1 MEMENKSNKKE
12 IIIIG
17 LMLLL
22 VIALIGVSYA
32 AFRFTGVG
40 SKLNTITT
48 GSITMS
54 YEESD
59 NTISLNGAL
68 PTTDKT
74 GMVRLNPGE
83 YFDFT
88 VSSTITGD
96 VNINYEISAKEVGD
110 GTIDGSNIKLYL
122 TRLTDDGEE
131 QVMSPRVY
139 TEESTSNNF
148 TGRPANEMSLY
159 TSSMS
164 SSESNKYRLRMY
176 VDEGYNPQGDGGNL
190 TFSVK
195 INVYGRDR
203 VAEEASTVLLDNIPK
218 ENQYDDGVDTFIT
231 GEDPNNYIWYSGKL
245 WRAVSVNNDA
255 KTTKLVTQWNISSIN
270 YSSGS
275 TDFAGSYMEDWL
287 NDTSVDGFLGNLRDY
302 ENFIVMDSI
311 WDATLDATSLGS
323 ITRPNGTSVVTDA
336 VGLLNMYEYQV
347 ASTGY
352 IMENEWG
359 YIYSTGYLDNGL
371 YWWTLTPY
379 SVSYVRNISEG
390 TANYDNPTEAN
401 GVRPSINLKSSV
413 YIVDG
418 DGTADNP
425 YRLNGDN
432 DIDFAGTLLSSRYS
446 GEYIRFGNEKN
457 NLYRIVSHENG
468 IGTKITSA
476 EPLKENG
483 TFKSL
488 AFGSNTTYSSTN
500 TIGAFLNGEYLTSY
514 VDSAYSNMIEESTT
528 WYLGTVGSGTSYKLA
543 KYTDSNMSSTVSTTT
558 NAKVGLLRH
567 GELMAG
573 QFERYSVN
581 ESYTGLTV
589 SYWTLTPSSSSYIRS
604 VDSGGNVYGYT
615 PSDSYAIRPSL
626 NLKSNVIITGGD
638 GTKNNPFTLALQ

>member
-1 MEMENKSNKKE
+1 MTKTRKE
-12 IIIIG
+12 IIIVG

-32 AFRFTGVG
+32 AFRFTGEG
-40 SKLNTITT
+40 NKLNTITT

-68 PTTDKT
+68 PTTDET
-74 GMVRLNPGE
+74 GMKRLNPGE

-164 SSESNKYRLRMY
+164 SSESNNYRLRMY
-176 VDEGYNPQGDGGNL
+176 VDEEYNPQGDGGNL

-245 WRAVSVNNDA
+245 WRVVSVANEA
-255 KTTKLVTQWNISSIN
+255 KTTKLVTQWNISAIT
-270 YSSGS
+270 YSSSS

-287 NDTSVDGFLGNLRDY
+287 NDTSADGFLGNLRDY
-302 ENFIVMDSI
+302 ENFIVTDAK
-311 WDATLDATSLGS
+311 WNATLDATSLGS
-323 ITRPNGTSVVTDA
+323 ITRPSDSGTVVTDA
-336 VGLLNMYEYQV
+336 VGLLNMYEYQ
-347 ASTGY
+347 SSNNGSS
-352 IMENEWG
+352 N
-359 YIYSTGYLDNGL
+359 GYLNNGL
-371 YWWTLTPY
+371 VWWTLTPN
-379 SVSYVRNISEG
+379 STSYVRSVV
-390 TANYDNPTEAN
+390 NYGLASNYSPSFAY
-401 GVRPSINLKSSV
+401 GVRPSINLKSNV
-413 YIVDG
+413 QIVNG
-418 DGTADNP
+418 DGTVDNP

-432 DIDFAGTLLSSRYS
+432 DTELSGALLSSRYS
-446 GEYIRFGNEKN
+446 GEYIKFGTDEN
-457 NLYRIVSHENG
+457 NLYRIVSHETDG
-468 IGTKITSA
+468 LTKITSA
-476 EPLKENG
+476 EALKENG
-483 TFKSL
+483 EFKEL
-488 AFGSNTTYSSTN
+488 AFDSNKNVNYSSTN
-500 TIGAFLNGEYLTSY
+500 TIGTFLNGEYLTNY
-514 VDSAYSNMIEESTT
+514 VGSPYIDMIEDSTT

-543 KYTDSNMSSTVSTTT
+543 KYTDTNMSSTTSSTID
-558 NAKVGLLRH
+558 AKVGLLRF

-573 QFERYSVN
+573 QFDRN
-581 ESYTGLTV
+581 ENNTN
-589 SYWTLTPSSSSYIRS
+589 YWTLTPYSTSDVRYVNYFVSADHSS
-604 VDSGGNVYGYT
+604 
-615 PSDSYAIRPSL
+615 PSRARGVRPSI
-626 NLKSNVIITGGD
+626 NLKSNVQIVNGD
-638 GTKNNPFTLALQ
+638 GTINSPFEIQLGTE

>member
-1 MEMENKSNKKE
+1 MTKTRKE
-12 IIIIG
+12 VIIIG

-22 VIALIGVSYA
+22 VILLIGVSYA
-32 AFRFTGVG
+32 AFRFSGVG
-40 SKLNTITT
+40 QRENTITT

-54 YEESD
+54 YTESS

-68 PTTDKT
+68 PTTDET
-74 GMVRLNPGE
+74 GMKRLNPGE

-88 VSSTITGD
+88 VSSKISGN

-245 WRAVSVNNDA
+245 WRAVSVNNEA
-255 KTTKLVTQWNISSIN
+255 KTTKLVTQWNISAIT
-270 YSSGS
+270 YSSSS
-275 TDFAGSYMEDWL
+275 TDFEGSYMEDWL

-302 ENFIVMDSI
+302 ENFIVTDSV
-311 WDATLDATSLGS
+311 WDATLDATALGS
-323 ITRPNGTSVVTDA
+323 ITRPNGKTTVTA
-336 VGLLNMYEYQV
+336 PVGLLNMYEYQE
-347 ASTGY
+347 SFRGTTYG
-352 IMENEWG
+352 N
-359 YIYSTGYLDNGL
+359 GYLNNGL
-371 YWWTLTPY
+371 SWWTLTPY
-379 SVSYVRNISEG
+379 NTSIVRLVDYSGYASFINPA
-390 TANYDNPTEAN
+390 TAY

-413 YIVDG
+413 RIADG
-418 DGTADNP
+418 DGTIDNP

-432 DIDFAGTLLSSRYS
+432 DTNLSGTLLSSRYS
-446 GEYIRFGNEKN
+446 GEYIRFGNDEN

-468 IGTKITSA
+468 SGTKIVSDQ
-476 EPLKENG
+476 PLKSSGN
-483 TFKSL
+483 FLSSV
-488 AFGSNTTYSSTN
+488 FDSNSSVSYSSSN
-500 TIGAFLNGEYLTSY
+500 TIGAFLNGEYLTNY
-514 VDSAYSNMIEESTT
+514 VDTTYSDMIEDSTT

-543 KYTDSNMSSTVSTTT
+543 KYTDTNMSSTTSSTID
-558 NAKVGLLRH
+558 AKVGLLRF

-573 QFERYSVN
+573 QFDRN
-581 ESYTGLTV
+581 ENNTN
-589 SYWTLTPSSSSYIRS
+589 YWTLTSYNASRVRCVSSS
-604 VDSGGNVYGYT
+604 GGAGSFNPTNAYGV
-615 PSDSYAIRPSL
+615 RPSI
-626 NLKSNVIITGGD
+626 NLKSNVVITGGY
-638 GTKNNPFTLALQ
+638 GTKQNPFTLSGN